1 MKKDIF
7 LCTIFCIALTAYP
20 QGLLQA
26 DENEAVQSDT
36 VTQET
41 TIAAEALSEISPAK
55 IAEVQGAMAEIRID
69 ELIKDGLFKNK
80 ALINQQAL
88 LLPEGR
94 RLDIQGQYRL
104 GYVKPLLF
112 NCLLGFGIGNFINKD
127 RVGGITHMVIDS
139 LAVGTIVTAGSI
151 YLGGGLMYVLLL
163 PALLLGQDDKQVA
176 DTFSSIDKTMKISK
190 IIVHTGFGVFLAN
203 KLASI
208 ISVSV
213 HTAKYNRTLKEALTP
228 AKAEVS
234 IHTVPIIAPNQF
246 GLAVSINY

>member
-94 RLDIQGQYRL
+94 RLNIQEKYRMN
-104 GYVKPLLF
+104 YVSPILLNF
-112 NCLLGFGIGNFINKD
+112 IIGFGSGNFINGD
-127 RVGGITHMVIDS
+127 TTGGFVHLAIDS
-139 LAVGTIVTAGSI
+139 SALLTGVIA
-151 YLGGGLMYVLLL
+151 GLMYQKYIRTLLWML
-163 PALLLGQDDKQVA
+163 PGESTIDQIEALSKKIQI
-176 DTFSSIDKTMKISK
+176 SSYTV
-190 IIVHTGFGVFLAN
+190 IIAYSIFAVD

-213 HTAKYNRTLKEALTP
+213 HTAKYNRTLEEALTP

-246 GLAVSINY
+246 GLALSINY

>member
-1 MKKDIF
+1 MKKYVY
-7 LCTIFCIALTAYP
+7 CCAIFCIAVCAYP

-26 DENEAVQSDT
+26 DGNEAVQSET
-36 VTQET
+36 VIQET
-41 TIAAEALSEISPAK
+41 AIEAETLSEIPPAK
-55 IAEVQGAMAEIRID
+55 IAEVQETMAEIRID

-94 RLDIQGQYRL
+94 RLNIQKKYRMN
-104 GYVKPLLF
+104 YVSPILLNF
-112 NCLLGFGIGNFINKD
+112 IIGFGSGNFINGD
-127 RVGGITHMVIDS
+127 TTGGFVHLAIDS
-139 LAVGTIVTAGSI
+139 S
-151 YLGGGLMYVLLL
+151 
-163 PALLLGQDDKQVA
+163 ALLTGVIAELMCQKYIRTLLGMLPGESTIEQIEALSKKIQISGYTVIIA
-176 DTFSSIDKTMKISK
+176 YSIFAVD
-190 IIVHTGFGVFLAN
+190 

-246 GLAVSINY
+246 GLALSINY